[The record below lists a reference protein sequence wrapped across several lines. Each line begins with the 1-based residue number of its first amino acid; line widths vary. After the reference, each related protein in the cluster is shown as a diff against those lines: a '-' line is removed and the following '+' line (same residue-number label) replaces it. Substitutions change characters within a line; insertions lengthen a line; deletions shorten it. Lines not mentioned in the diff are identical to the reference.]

1 MRRVALL
8 ALLALLALPAAARA
22 HPLGNFS
29 VNHIAEVS
37 ASSDRIDV
45 RYVLDE
51 AEIPTFQ
58 ERGLTSA
65 QVLARKRAEVARALT
80 VTVDGRPVALH
91 TAGPALLT
99 HPPGQGGLSLTRVV
113 LQLTAPIGGVPA
125 GGTPARATHRVVVRD
140 GTFPGRVGWKAVV
153 PRPGRGTAVRADA
166 PAQDPT
172 GGLRRYPADVLRS
185 PADQRVATLVVAP
198 GAGTLSAPGF
208 HARSGGADV
217 GRGGAGLAQLFS
229 AAAAGRGVLVLLLAA
244 AFGWGM
250 LHALSPG
257 HGKAMVA
264 AYLVGTRGTARHA
277 VGLGLTVT
285 VTHTAGVVALGI
297 VALGLSAV
305 ILPEQLYP
313 WLNLV
318 SGLLVVAVGVGVL
331 RARLRH
337 ARAHAHHHHHH
348 DHHHA
353 HETLSRRSLLAM
365 GASAGL
371 IPCPTAL
378 VVLLAAVA
386 QHQIPL
392 GLLLIVAFSAG
403 LATTLVGLGLAVVGG
418 GRLLARLPAP
428 GRLTTALPAVSAF
441 AIVAVGVVL
450 TAQALPKL
458 G

>member
-1 MRRVALL
+1 
-8 ALLALLALPAAARA
+8 
-22 HPLGNFS
+22 
-29 VNHIAEVS
+29 
-37 ASSDRIDV
+37 
-45 RYVLDE
+45 
-51 AEIPTFQ
+51 
-58 ERGLTSA
+58 
-65 QVLARKRAEVARALT
+65 
-80 VTVDGRPVALH
+80 
-91 TAGPALLT
+91 
-99 HPPGQGGLSLTRVV
+99 
-113 LQLTAPIGGVPA
+113 
-125 GGTPARATHRVVVRD
+125 
-140 GTFPGRVGWKAVV
+140 
-153 PRPGRGTAVRADA
+153 
-166 PAQDPT
+166 
-172 GGLRRYPADVLRS
+172 
-185 PADQRVATLVVAP
+185 
-198 GAGTLSAPGF
+198 
-208 HARSGGADV
+208 
-217 GRGGAGLAQLFS
+217 
-229 AAAAGRGVLVLLLAA
+229 VLVLLLAA